1 MSKEREKS
9 FSKSQIFQLLF
20 RQKSSRSRGLMFWL
34 RSSWHPKQGPS
45 TVVLFPSQAQ
55 WWILVILE
63 LFTSLRPQEFLLVSQ
78 VEGIILWE
86 TCGVR

>member
-63 LFTSLRPQEFLLVSQ
+63 LRPQGFLLVSQ
-78 VEGIILWE
+78 VEGIILFE